1 MTDDSDDRTST
12 GVAGLDE
19 VLGGGL
25 IPGRSYMLRGRPGTG
40 KSLLALAYLIDGVER
55 GEDCLFVALEETEA
69 DIRRNAAAVGLDIDG
84 IAVLDLTPDSSA
96 FTDDETYAV
105 FDPGTVE
112 ERSLTDAITERV
124 RELEPTRVVI
134 DPMTQLRY
142 LAPDEYQ
149 LRKQILALTSFLEQV
164 GATLVF
170 TTQATSTHSDE
181 DFQFMADGVIELGDT
196 GSGRTVSVPKFRGS
210 GTRSGTHTL
219 RIRDSGLS
227 VYPELEPSHH
237 HRPFASESIPS
248 GIPEF
253 DEQLHGGIER
263 GTVSIISGP
272 TGVGKTT
279 TGAQFMKE
287 AAGRG
292 ERSAIYL
299 FEEDER
305 TFLERCTAVNIPV
318 DRMVER
324 ETLSI
329 EEIEALEYTP
339 QEFANT
345 VRTDVEESDT
355 QLVMIDGING
365 YELSI
370 RGDEHTFRSELHRLC
385 RYLKNMGVTVVLIEE
400 VATVTGDFQATE
412 GEISYLADNIV
423 FLRYI
428 EMDGELRKVVGV
440 LKKRTSD
447 FQRSL
452 REFEITQHGIKIG
465 DPLTG
470 LRGILRGTP
479 EQPGE

>member
-1 MTDDSDDRTST
+1 
-12 GVAGLDE
+12 
-19 VLGGGL
+19 
-25 IPGRSYMLRGRPGTG
+25 MLRGRPGTG

-55 GEDCLFVALEETEA
+55 GEDCLLVALEETEA
-69 DIRRNAAAVGLDIDG
+69 DIRRNAAAVGLDIGG
-84 IAVLDLTPDSSA
+84 ITVLDLTPESSA
-96 FTDDETYAV
+96 FTDDGTYDV

-112 ERSLTDAITERV
+112 ERSLTETITQRV
-124 RELEPTRVVI
+124 REVEPTRVVI

-149 LRKQILALTSFLEQV
+149 LRKQILALTRFLEQV

-170 TTQATSTHSDE
+170 TTQATSDHSDE
-181 DFQFMADGVIELGDT
+181 DFQFMADGVIEIDNGET
-196 GSGRTVSVPKFRGS
+196 GRTISVPKFRGS
-210 GTRSGTHTL
+210 KTRGGTHTL

-227 VYPELEPSHH
+227 VYPELDPNH
-237 HRPFASESIPS
+237 HRPFESESIPS

-263 GTVSIISGP
+263 GTVTIISGP

-305 TFLERCTAVNIPV
+305 TFLERCTDVNIPV
-318 DRMVER
+318 DRMIER
-324 ETLSI
+324 ETLAI

-345 VRTDVEESDT
+345 VRRDVEEAGT
-355 QLVMIDGING
+355 QIVMIDGING

-370 RGDEHTFRSELHRLC
+370 RGDEHTFRSEIHRLC

-400 VATVTGDFQATE
+400 IASVTGDFQATE

-447 FQRSL
+447 FQRTL

-479 EQPGE
+479 EQPSE